1 MMGVFD
7 IFFDSNE
14 KQLKKFHLLISQ
26 INEAEKDLQKL
37 SAAELKQ
44 ASEKLAEKVRQ
55 AEGEAQK
62 KLLDEVLP
70 EAYALIRES
79 AQRTIKQR
87 HFDVQLL
94 AGIVLYQGK
103 IAEQRT
109 GEGKTLT
116 ATLPLYLNSL
126 TGKGCHLV
134 TPNDYLSR
142 IGCGWM
148 GPVYHLLGISASAIV
163 HDQSFIYDPNF
174 TDEQVQ
180 DERLAHLRAISR
192 RQAYEADIT
201 YGTNNEFGF
210 DYLRDN
216 MVWDLG
222 QMAQTN
228 ALGQE
233 GAHHFAIVDE
243 VDFILIDEART
254 PLIISAPAEEST
266 EKYHVLTSLVKG
278 LSSGEDYTIEEKNK
292 SAALTE
298 KGIEKI
304 EKWLH
309 VDNLYEKDFQTLHL
323 VEQILKANAKKE
335 NGEDMWARDVD
346 YVVKDGEVV
355 IVDEFT
361 GRLMFGRRFSE
372 GFHQAI
378 EAKEGVEI
386 KKESQTLATISFQNY
401 FRMYEKLAG
410 MTGTAETEAEEFH
423 RIYGL
428 EVVVVPTQK
437 PMIRKNQ
444 PDLVYKNT
452 EAKFEAAVEE
462 IIEKHQKGQ
471 PVLVGTVS
479 IAKNEIMSELLERKG
494 VPHQILNAK
503 HHEKEA
509 LILSQAGQIGMV
521 TVATNMAGRGVD
533 IELGGKSPDKDS
545 AEYSDWEREH
555 QQVVALGGLC
565 VLGTERH
572 EARRIDNQLR
582 GRAGRQGDPGISRF
596 YVALDDDLMR
606 LFGGDQIK
614 SLMTAL
620 KIPDDIPIENKMVS
634 RSIESAQ
641 KRVEGHNF
649 DIRKHLVEYD
659 DVLNK
664 QREII
669 YRFRRQALEGVA
681 PEKGEIPGE
690 TLSQKI
696 QAKIEEQIKTLM
708 SLNSGDG
715 QTDSEKIISDFAT
728 IIPFDEKSQLSLK
741 NEIAQLA
748 NSTAVEE
755 KLGEI
760 ARNIYLM
767 REKEMGE
774 KTIRDVEKFVTLSTV
789 DNLWQAHLD
798 NIDDLRE
805 GIGLR
810 GYGQRDPLVEY
821 KNEAF
826 RLFEDLMGE
835 IDDQIVRRIYKVGVP
850 QRQERPAQIALKHQN
865 EEVGPV
871 RAAVVGKEVSGA
883 ERAEATRIGRIPVK
897 RGKKIGRNDPCW
909 CGSGK
914 KWKHCHYPERG

>member
-1 MMGVFD
+1 MFD
-7 IFFDSNE
+7 FLTKLFGSRNE
-14 KQLKKFHLLISQ
+14 RILKQMYPVVEQ
-26 INEAEKDLQKL
+26 INAMESRMQLL
-37 SAAELKQ
+37 SDDELK
-44 ASEKLAEKVRQ
+44 AKTAEFKARLAD
-55 AEGEAQK
+55 GETVDA
-62 KLLDEVLP
+62 LLP
-70 EAYALIRES
+70 EAFAVAREAS
-79 AQRTIKQR
+79 VRCLGMR
-87 HFDVQLL
+87 HFDVQLIGGMIL
-94 AGIVLYQGK
+94 NNGMISEMK
-103 IAEQRT
+103 T
-109 GEGKTLT
+109 GEGKTLM
-116 ATLPLYLNSL
+116 ATLPVYLNAL
-126 TGKGCHLV
+126 TGRGVHVV
-134 TPNDYLSR
+134 TVNDYLAKR
-142 IGCGWM
+142 DAEWM
-148 GPVYHLLGISASAIV
+148 GRLYAFLGLSTGVIVHGISSEERKNAYAS
-163 HDQSFIYDPNF
+163 
-174 TDEQVQ
+174 
-180 DERLAHLRAISR
+180 
-192 RQAYEADIT
+192 DIT

-216 MVWDLG
+216 MAFAREDLV
-222 QMAQTN
+222 QREQ
-228 ALGQE
+228 
-233 GAHHFAIVDE
+233 HYAIVDE
-243 VDFILIDEART
+243 VDSILIDEART
-254 PLIISAPAEEST
+254 PLIISGPAE
-266 EKYHVLTSLVKG
+266 KAGDLYMKADAIIKQL
-278 LSSGEDYTIEEKNK
+278 D
-292 SAALTE
+292 AA
-298 KGIEKI
+298 
-304 EKWLH
+304 
-309 VDNLYEKDFQTLHL
+309 DYEKDEKDKAVSLTEEGMEHVETLLREGGLMPTGNLYDPENVNLMHAITQCL
-323 VEQILKANAKKE
+323 RANTLFTRE
-335 NGEDMWARDVD
+335 VD
-346 YVVKDGEVV
+346 YIVRNDEV
-355 IVDEFT
+355 IIIDEFT
-361 GRLMFGRRFSE
+361 GRMMPGRRYSD
-372 GFHQAI
+372 GQHQAL
-378 EAKEGVEI
+378 EAKEGVTVQPEN
-386 KKESQTLATISFQNY
+386 QTLASVTFQNY